1 MKKAIAI
8 LCALVL
14 CLSMAACG
22 DTTTQSSS
30 GSQQSSSS
38 QSSGSGSQSSGAQ
51 QSSGSQ
57 QSSGEAAALDYPT
70 KNINLIIPYAAGGDA
85 DNMFRCLESSMSQF
99 LNGNVIVGEIVSGG
113 NAIPGTQ
120 QSLDAAKDGYNIV
133 IAYPGNICI
142 QPNMGNATYSF
153 DDFQAISCI
162 SASPVLFAVQE
173 DAPYD
178 DFNGW
183 IEWVKAHPGEFTFC
197 TGSLGGTPHLAM
209 MKMLYAL
216 GIQDDVV
223 YVPYSGNA
231 EAYAAVAGGQI
242 GGFAAVASGVI
253 GKEFVKPILNLGS
266 VEVPAAPDLDT
277 LADGGVDMSQATDVF
292 CGFACSSQ
300 VDKEIVKYLSD
311 AFAQAM
317 ELPEVQENFANLNYT
332 TNYLDADA
340 FQKYLDENYEA
351 YAMVIENL
359 DLAQ

>member
-1 MKKAIAI
+1 MKKNILAL
-8 LCALVL
+8 LCAAALA
-14 CLSMAACG
+14 LSLTACG
-22 DTTTQSSS
+22 SS
-30 GSQQSSSS
+30 GG
-38 QSSGSGSQSSGAQ
+38 QSSGGTSQPGTGGAGSS
-51 QSSGSQ
+51 
-57 QSSGEAAALDYPT
+57 AAASTPAAPGQSTSFPT
-70 KNINLIIPYAAGGDA
+70 KNITLTIPYAAGGDS
-85 DNMFRCLESSMSQF
+85 DNMFRCLESAMSQF

-120 QSLDAAKDGYNIV
+120 QALDAASDGYNIV

-142 QPNMGNATYSF
+142 QPNMGNATYQYS
-153 DDFQAISCI
+153 DFQAIANI
-162 SASPVLFAVQE
+162 TASPVLFAVQE
-173 DAPYD
+173 NAPYD

-242 GGFAAVASGVI
+242 GGYAAVASGVV

-266 VEVPAAPDLDT
+266 VACPAYPDLDT
-277 LADGGVDMSQATDVF
+277 LAAGGVDMSQATDVF
-292 CGFACSSQ
+292 CGFACSSS
-300 VDKEIVKYLSD
+300 VDKEIVNALSD

-317 ELPEVQENFANLNYT
+317 ALPEVQENFKNLNYT
-332 TNYLDADA
+332 TNYLNAED

-351 YAMVIENL
+351 YAQVIQNL